1 MVRLATARWLM
12 RPVQAWCSCGA
23 SSSSALL
30 PAVTAFRRGLA
41 KKPDAKKPGAAGS
54 SVSDN
59 SEGVVRGLNIFKDSP
74 DEVQVKP
81 DSEYPDWVFTL
92 HLPRATYDE
101 LAAQHERDPTSLPMS
116 DQKRMLKL
124 WNRRR
129 IKEWNESK
137 RKK

>member
-1 MVRLATARWLM
+1 MAARCLW
-12 RPVQAWCSCGA
+12 RPAAWCSCGA
-23 SSSSALL
+23 SSSSPLL
-30 PAVTAFRRGLA
+30 PAARAFRRGLA
-41 KKPDAKKPGAAGS
+41 KKADAKKKPAAGEAS
-54 SVSDN
+54 SVADN
-59 SEGVVRGLNIFKDSP
+59 SEGVVRGLNIFKESP
-74 DEVQVKP
+74 DEVRVKP

-101 LAAQHERDPTSLPMS
+101 LAAVHERDPTSLPMW